1 MPIPTWK
8 HRPTQVAFAAI
19 VGFAFLVP
27 FWLLWRLVVSNN
39 TAACLA
45 APSSVVF
52 AVAIYWWY
60 GYMQNKQAE
69 K

>member
-8 HRPTQVAFAAI
+8 HRPTQVTFAAI
-19 VGFAFLVP
+19 VGTAFFVP
-27 FWLLWRLVVSNN
+27 FWLLWRFVVSNN
-39 TAACLA
+39 TAAWLA

-60 GYMQNKQAE
+60 GYVQDKQSQ

>member
-19 VGFAFLVP
+19 VGTAFLVP
-27 FWLLWRLVVSNN
+27 FWLLWRLVVRDS
-39 TAACLA
+39 TAARFA
-45 APSSVVF
+45 APSTVVF

-60 GYMQNKQAE
+60 GNVQNKQSE